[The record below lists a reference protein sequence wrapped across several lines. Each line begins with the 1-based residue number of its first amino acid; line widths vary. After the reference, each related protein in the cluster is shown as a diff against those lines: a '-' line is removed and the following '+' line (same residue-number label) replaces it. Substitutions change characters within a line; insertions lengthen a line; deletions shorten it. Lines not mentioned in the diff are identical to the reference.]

1 MAKKV
6 TTQERGWAGH
16 FICAQYCRFRR
27 NTLIT
32 CGDTRLV
39 VSTVGCMEDNLRGK
53 GFVQIG
59 CDRYYETMAF
69 HSDSA
74 DTRYYDADVS
84 REVSFDSPWRIDTI
98 DADDKMNE
106 QHDVVVQE
114 IKARIM
120 KGEFDVAIRTLVE
133 AAKILTNFDNTSAYF
148 RKQGDWD
155 RVKTRIR
162 ELEKVLKSLEYK

>member
-16 FICAQYCRFRR
+16 FICAQSCRFRR

-59 CDRYYETMAF
+59 LDRYYETMVF
-69 HSDSA
+69 HSDSN

-84 REVSFDSPWRIDTI
+84 REVSFDSPWAISVL
-98 DADDKMNE
+98 DADDKANDMHDTVVNE
-106 QHDVVVQE
+106 LVD
-114 IKARIM
+114 KLK
-120 KGEFDVAIRTLVE
+120 KG
-133 AAKILTNFDNTSAYF
+133 
-148 RKQGDWD
+148 
-155 RVKTRIR
+155 VK
-162 ELEKVLKSLEYK
+162 L

>member
-16 FICAQYCRFRR
+16 FICAQSCRFRR

-39 VSTVGCMEDNLRGK
+39 VSTVGCMEDNFRGNK

-59 CDRYYETMAF
+59 LDRYYETMVF
-69 HSDSA
+69 HSDPE

-84 REVSFDSPWRIDTI
+84 REVSFDSPWAISEL
-98 DADDKMNE
+98 DADDKANDMHDTVVNE
-106 QHDVVVQE
+106 LVD
-114 IKARIM
+114 KLK
-120 KGEFDVAIRTLVE
+120 KGVE
-133 AAKILTNFDNTSAYF
+133 L
-148 RKQGDWD
+148 
-155 RVKTRIR
+155 
-162 ELEKVLKSLEYK
+162 

>member
-6 TTQERGWAGH
+6 TIQERGWAGH
-16 FICAQYCRFRR
+16 FICAHACRFRR

-59 CDRYYETMAF
+59 LDRYYETMAF
-69 HSDSA
+69 HSDPE

-84 REVSFDSPWRIDTI
+84 REVSFDSPWAISEL
-98 DADDKMNE
+98 DADDKANDMHDTVVNE
-106 QHDVVVQE
+106 LVD
-114 IKARIM
+114 KLK
-120 KGEFDVAIRTLVE
+120 KGVE
-133 AAKILTNFDNTSAYF
+133 L
-148 RKQGDWD
+148 
-155 RVKTRIR
+155 
-162 ELEKVLKSLEYK
+162 

>member
-1 MAKKV
+1 MREVK
-6 TTQERGWAGH
+6 TIERGWAGH
-16 FICAQYCRFRR
+16 FICALNCRFRR
-27 NTLIT
+27 NTLVTDGKTRIIVSSVGLMEHKVGS
-32 CGDTRLV
+32 GDF
-39 VSTVGCMEDNLRGK
+39 E
-53 GFVQIG
+53 QIG